1 MSWFCNMQ
9 KLACGCGCSIIVF
22 RDANEKGEAMKYRR
36 INEHYESSILAFGC
50 MRMPVIDGN
59 YGQID
64 EEKAIEM
71 IRYALDNGINYIDT
85 AYPYHEEN
93 SETIVGK
100 ALKDGYRE
108 KAILVTKNP
117 VWKVEKYE
125 DFEKYLDEQL
135 EKLGVDYVDIYLL
148 HALGEERWEKIK
160 ALGCLRF
167 LDEMMVKGKI
177 KAPAFSFHDKKEIF
191 PKILDAYNWS
201 LAMIQ
206 MNYKDIDE
214 QSTVEAIAYAESKG
228 IPIAI
233 MEPLKGGQLANLPDS
248 ITSIWDDGKDMT
260 PVERA
265 LRWAADFENVK
276 VILSGM
282 STLDQMKENIEIADR
297 LLPNVISED
306 EAKKYLEVKEAI
318 EARAQIPCTDCKYC
332 MPCPVGVNI
341 PGNFMHYNRSFMYED
356 LAFAAHVY
364 QKKYKDEQRAS
375 ACVECGKC
383 EPQCPQG
390 IKIIDELKKVHNHLN
405 QPIEIDE
412 NHWNL

>member
-1 MSWFCNMQ
+1 
-9 KLACGCGCSIIVF
+9 
-22 RDANEKGEAMKYRR
+22 MKYRK
-36 INEHYESSILAFGC
+36 INENYKPSILAFGC
-50 MRMPVIDGN
+50 MRMPVINGE

-85 AYPYHEEN
+85 AYPYHEGN
-93 SETIVGK
+93 SETVVGK

-135 EKLGVDYVDIYLL
+135 EKLDVEYLDIYLL
-148 HALGEERWEKIK
+148 HALGADRWAKI
-160 ALGCLRF
+160 LEFDGLRF
-167 LDEMMVKGKI
+167 LDEMKAKGKI
-177 KAPAFSFHDKKEIF
+177 KEAAFSFHGDKEAFETIA
-191 PKILDAYNWS
+191 DAYDWS

-214 QSTVEAIAYAESKG
+214 QSTVSAISYAESKG

-233 MEPLKGGQLANLPDS
+233 MEPLKGGQLANLPES
-248 ITSIWDDGKDMT
+248 ITSLWHDELKIS

-265 LRWAADFENVK
+265 FRWAANFENVK

-282 STLDQMKENIEIADR
+282 STLEQMKENIEIADR
-297 LLPNVISED
+297 LEAGVIGSA
-306 EAKKYLEVKEAI
+306 EAQMYLDVKAQI
-318 EARAQIPCTDCKYC
+318 EARTQIPCTDCRYC

-341 PGNFMHYNRSFMYED
+341 PGNFMIYNKSFMYED
-356 LAFAAHVY
+356 LDLAAHVY
-364 QKKYKDEQRAS
+364 QNKYKKEQRAS
-375 ACVECGKC
+375 ACIECGKC

-390 IKIIDELKKVHNHLN
+390 IKIMDKLKDVHNHLK
-405 QPIEIDE
+405 QEIKFKKD
-412 NHWNL
+412 HWAL

>member
-1 MSWFCNMQ
+1 M
-9 KLACGCGCSIIVF
+9 KF
-22 RDANEKGEAMKYRR
+22 RK
-36 INEHYESSILAFGC
+36 INENYEPSILAFGC
-50 MRMPVIDGN
+50 MRMPVINGE

-85 AYPYHEEN
+85 AYPYHEGN
-93 SETIVGK
+93 SETVVGK

-135 EKLGVDYVDIYLL
+135 EKLDVEYLDIYLL
-148 HALGEERWEKIK
+148 HALGAERWEKIIEFD
-160 ALGCLRF
+160 GLRF
-167 LDEMMVKGKI
+167 LDEMKAKGKI
-177 KAPAFSFHDKKEIF
+177 KEAAFSFHGDKKAFETIA
-191 PKILDAYNWS
+191 DAYDWS

-206 MNYKDIDE
+206 MNYKDIDD
-214 QSTVEAIAYAESKG
+214 QSTVSAISYAESRG

-233 MEPLKGGQLANLPDS
+233 MEPLKGGQLANLPES
-248 ITSIWDDGKDMT
+248 ITSLWHDDLEIT

-265 LRWAADFENVK
+265 FRWAANFDNVK

-282 STLDQMKENIEIADR
+282 STLDQMKENIEIAGR
-297 LLPNVISED
+297 LEADVIGD
-306 EAKKYLEVKEAI
+306 AEAQMYLEVKKQI
-318 EARAQIPCTDCKYC
+318 ESRTQIPCTDCKYC

-341 PGNFMHYNRSFMYED
+341 PGNFMNYNKSFMYED
-356 LAFAAHVY
+356 LDFAAHVY
-364 QKKYKDEQRAS
+364 QNKYKEEQRAS
-375 ACVECGKC
+375 ACIECGKC

-390 IKIIDELKKVHNHLN
+390 IKIMDKLKDVHNHLN
-405 QPIEIDE
+405 QEIKLNKD
-412 NHWNL
+412 HWAL

>member
-1 MSWFCNMQ
+1 
-9 KLACGCGCSIIVF
+9 
-22 RDANEKGEAMKYRR
+22 MKYRK
-36 INEHYESSILAFGC
+36 INENYESSILAFGC
-50 MRMPVIDGN
+50 MRMPVIDGQ

-93 SETIVGK
+93 SEAVVGK

-135 EKLGVDYVDIYLL
+135 EKLGVEYLDIYLL
-148 HALGEERWEKIK
+148 HALGAERWEKIH
-160 ALGCLRF
+160 ALGCLKF
-167 LDEMMVKGKI
+167 LDEMKAKGKI
-177 KAPAFSFHDKKEIF
+177 KEAAFSFHDKKEVF
-191 PKILDAYNWS
+191 PMILDAYDWS

-228 IPIAI
+228 VPIAI
-233 MEPLKGGQLANLPDS
+233 MEPLKGGQLANLPES
-248 ITSIWDDGKDMT
+248 ITSLWDDGKEMSA
-260 PVERA
+260 VERA
-265 LRWAADFENVK
+265 LRWAANFKNVK
-276 VILSGM
+276 TILSGM

-297 LLPNVISED
+297 LEADVLTEED
-306 EAKKYLEVKEAI
+306 EKTYLEVKAAI
-318 EARAQIPCTDCKYC
+318 ESRAQIPCTDCKYC

-341 PGNFMHYNRSFMYED
+341 PGNFMNYNKSYMYED
-356 LAFAAHVY
+356 LEMASHIY
-364 QKKYKDEQRAS
+364 QNKYKEEQRAS
-375 ACVECGKC
+375 ACIECGEC
-383 EPQCPQG
+383 EPQCPQS
-390 IKIIDELKKVHNHLN
+390 IKIMDRLKEVHNHLN
-405 QPIEIDE
+405 QEIKIDK
-412 NHWNL
+412 NHWGL